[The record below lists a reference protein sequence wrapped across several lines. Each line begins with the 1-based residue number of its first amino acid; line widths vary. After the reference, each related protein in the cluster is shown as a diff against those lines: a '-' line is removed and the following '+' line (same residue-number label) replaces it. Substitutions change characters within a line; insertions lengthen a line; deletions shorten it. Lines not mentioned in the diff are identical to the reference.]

1 MAEGDSGRRGR
12 SVALAIIMGV
22 ALVLLAIWMFY
33 FQIDFN
39 PFWDSATEKMTA
51 VGIAFLPLP
60 AVLRA
65 LPARRCGA
73 LGGSI
78 DAEER

>member
-1 MAEGDSGRRGR
+1 MAEGDSGRKGR

-39 PFWDSATEKMTA
+39 PFWDSATKK
-51 VGIAFLPLP
+51 
-60 AVLRA
+60 
-65 LPARRCGA
+65 
-73 LGGSI
+73 
-78 DAEER
+78 